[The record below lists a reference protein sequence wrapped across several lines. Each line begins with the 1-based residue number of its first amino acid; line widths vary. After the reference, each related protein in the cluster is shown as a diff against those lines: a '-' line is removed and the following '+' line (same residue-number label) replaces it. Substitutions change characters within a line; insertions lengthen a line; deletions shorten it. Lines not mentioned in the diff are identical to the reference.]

1 MPMQLQLIP
10 ADTRMEASADGASFN
25 ISESATR
32 TFLCRLTVTDQIE
45 QESLDVSIWGSADG
59 QTWPKRPLLKLP
71 QQFYRGTTK
80 LVLDLSL
87 RPEVKFIR
95 ARWDLN
101 RWRSEEHTSEL
112 QSQSNLHSFPTRRSS
127 DLKTAAAVL
136 SRDDE
141 AGPRSLA
148 SSRSEVYPS
157 AVGSEPLG
165 KSRADTHVRRGVG
178 PGGNSADVPRNAHKA
193 DGPRRRVESPTRQ
206 ESVEREKKFPWNC
219 LRLEFRA

>member
-10 ADTRMEASADGASFN
+10 ADTRMEANADGASFD

-45 QESLDVSIWGSADG
+45 QESLDVSIWGSSEG
-59 QTWPKRPLLKLP
+59 QTWPKKPLLKLP

-101 RWRSEEHTSEL
+101 RWGRVA
-112 QSQSNLHSFPTRRSS
+112 PTPMFVAGM
-127 DLKTAAAVL
+127 DLAEIPPMSRETPTKRMVLAA
-136 SRDDE
+136 
-141 AGPRSLA
+141 G
-148 SSRSEVYPS
+148 
-157 AVGSEPLG
+157 
-165 KSRADTHVRRGVG
+165 
-178 PGGNSADVPRNAHKA
+178 
-193 DGPRRRVESPTRQ
+193 
-206 ESVEREKKFPWNC
+206 
-219 LRLEFRA
+219 

>member
-1 MPMQLQLIP
+1 MQLQLIP
-10 ADTRMEASADGASFN
+10 PGTRMEASADGASFN

-59 QTWPKRPLLKLP
+59 ETWPKRPLLKLP

-101 RWRSEEHTSEL
+101 RWGRVA
-112 QSQSNLHSFPTRRSS
+112 PTPMFVAGM
-127 DLKTAAAVL
+127 DLVEIPPMSRETPTKRLVLAA
-136 SRDDE
+136 
-141 AGPRSLA
+141 G
-148 SSRSEVYPS
+148 
-157 AVGSEPLG
+157 
-165 KSRADTHVRRGVG
+165 
-178 PGGNSADVPRNAHKA
+178 
-193 DGPRRRVESPTRQ
+193 
-206 ESVEREKKFPWNC
+206 
-219 LRLEFRA
+219 

>member
-10 ADTRMEASADGASFN
+10 ADTRMEASGDGASFN

-59 QTWPKRPLLKLP
+59 ETWPKRPLLKLP

-101 RWRSEEHTSEL
+101 RWGRVAPIPMFVAGMDLVEIPPMSRET
-112 QSQSNLHSFPTRRSS
+112 PTKR
-127 DLKTAAAVL
+127 LVLAA
-136 SRDDE
+136 
-141 AGPRSLA
+141 G
-148 SSRSEVYPS
+148 
-157 AVGSEPLG
+157 
-165 KSRADTHVRRGVG
+165 
-178 PGGNSADVPRNAHKA
+178 
-193 DGPRRRVESPTRQ
+193 
-206 ESVEREKKFPWNC
+206 
-219 LRLEFRA
+219 